1 MRMENITDLGFTD
14 LHAEKARNKLLFVSW
29 SKKPGTN
36 QMARMAFLLVR
47 KAIHLIGKYCAF

>member
-14 LHAEKARNKLLFVSW
+14 LHAEKARNEFLFVSW

-36 QMARMAFLLVR
+36 QMARIACLLVR
-47 KAIHLIGKYCAF
+47 KTVHLIGKYCAF

>member
-36 QMARMAFLLVR
+36 QMARITCLLVR
-47 KAIHLIGKYCAF
+47 KTIHLIGKYCAF